1 MIINK
6 SKPGGG
12 GAHRGMH
19 MYFKTY
25 CRPCNHDQTMSYD
38 LTRLYFGVFFPCLH
52 NISCLYDSH
61 LSSGHTYHKNN
72 S

>member
-6 SKPGGG
+6 SKSGGG
-12 GAHRGMH
+12 GHIEAC
-19 MYFKTY
+19 TY

-38 LTRLYFGVFFPCLH
+38 LTRLYFGVFSPCLH
-52 NISCLYDSH
+52 IISCRYDSH